1 MILIGLLVFI
11 KGNARSA
18 MAALVSVMAVA
29 SLNYAKPHR
38 NRIVFWVAQGSFLCT
53 TFKYLSVLLLAS
65 NDELNRIDN
74 EQFNSEANSDLV
86 GIFLIVLDVTFI
98 VASFCSLIAVAYL
111 FHLKM
116 RQLGVNVKIGPSA
129 EEDEDNAE
137 SHKTETTTLIWQQN
151 TQSALNSAENKNRS
165 RLVSGHLKNQKSHRT
180 KVVEKI
186 QQDHKN
192 HRQKA
197 IDQIKK
203 KQSTRRSS
211 LIQKVA
217 ARKKVKHSKA
227 LLKSI
232 YFSSLEE
239 ASISKIIDAMEFV
252 ALDQNDNSDICRQGD
267 VADMFYIIIS
277 GACQVTIDGRP
288 ITLLGALDIFGEIA
302 LFTGANGQSVRSA
315 TVTKMVDK
323 DLQLLTLSRAKF
335 NALIASG
342 TLNKDCMAKL
352 KMVAEQ
358 RQKVHMPKEKKNTA
372 TIIQTQEKKQ
382 IAAPDGLD
390 NPVERTL
397 SNIARPVIKTEEHV
411 KTHARRFSKTLGSE
425 KFLTSVRLQ
434 QRIHRIK
441 EVQASRVKEKRLGK

>member
-1 MILIGLLVFI
+1 
-11 KGNARSA
+11 
-18 MAALVSVMAVA
+18 
-29 SLNYAKPHR
+29 
-38 NRIVFWVAQGSFLCT
+38 
-53 TFKYLSVLLLAS
+53 
-65 NDELNRIDN
+65 
-74 EQFNSEANSDLV
+74 
-86 GIFLIVLDVTFI
+86 
-98 VASFCSLIAVAYL
+98 
-111 FHLKM
+111 
-116 RQLGVNVKIGPSA
+116 VNVKIGPSA

-137 SHKTETTTLIWQQN
+137 SHKTETTTLKWQQN
-151 TQSALNSAENKNRS
+151 IQSALNSAENKNRS
-165 RLVSGHLKNQKSHRT
+165 RLISGRLKNQKSHRT

-267 VADMFYIIIS
+267 VADTFYIIIS

-352 KMVAEQ
+352 KMVAGQ
-358 RQKVHMPKEKKNTA
+358 RQKVHMPKEKKKNTA
-372 TIIQTQEKKQ
+372 TVIQTQEEKQ
-382 IAAPDGLD
+382 QQQVEKQEEHEQKGEGEEKVTKQMVVQREQVKLG
-390 NPVERTL
+390 ERTL
-397 SNIARPVIKTEEHV
+397 SNIARTVIKAEEHV
-411 KTHARRFSKTLGSE
+411 KTHARRFSETLESE
-425 KFLTSVRLQ
+425 KMWRSARLQ
-434 QRIHRIK
+434 QRILRIK
-441 EVQASRVKEKRLGK
+441 EVQMSRVKGKRLAKGV

>member
-1 MILIGLLVFI
+1 LIFI

-18 MAALVSVMAVA
+18 MAVLVSVMAVA

-74 EQFNSEANSDLV
+74 AQFNSEANSDFV
-86 GIFLIVLDVTFI
+86 GIFLIILDVTFV
-98 VASFCSLIAVAYL
+98 VASFFSLIAVVYL
-111 FHLKM
+111 VHTILKK
-116 RQLGVNVKIGPSA
+116 QKLGANVKIVPKDGSIVGEDDTESLK
-129 EEDEDNAE
+129 EEIR
-137 SHKTETTTLIWQQN
+137 KLKWQQN
-151 TQSALNSAENKNRS
+151 IQSALNSAGHKNRS
-165 RLVSGHLKNQKSHRT
+165 RLVSGRLKNQKSHRT
-180 KVVEKI
+180 LLVEKI
-186 QQDHKN
+186 QKDHKN
-192 HRQKA
+192 HRQNA

-217 ARKKVKHSKA
+217 ARKKAKHSKA

-232 YFSSLEE
+232 YFSNLEE
-239 ASISKIIDAMEFV
+239 ASISKIINAMDFV
-252 ALDQNDNSDICRQGD
+252 ALDQNDDSEICRQGD
-267 VADMFYIIIS
+267 VADTFYIIIS

-302 LFTGANGQSVRSA
+302 LFTGANDGRSIRSA
-315 TVTKMVDK
+315 TVTKMVGK
-323 DLQLLTLSRAKF
+323 DLQLLTLSRKKF

-342 TLNKDCMAKL
+342 TLNKECTAKL
-352 KMVAEQ
+352 KRVAEE

-382 IAAPDGLD
+382 ISAPDELD